1 LKNIYLLYIAALCIK
16 RNERGLISVDMKRV
30 LLVDDQAAIRRL
42 ISEVLEED
50 FNIMSASNG
59 EDAVGVAEKF
69 KPDVIL
75 LDIGLPGISGIDLI
89 PIFKEISPKSKILML
104 TGSISNSTM
113 NQAKS
118 LGVSGFIEKPFDI
131 LEIKNEIMYILQ
143 Q

>member
-1 LKNIYLLYIAALCIK
+1 MKNIYLLYIAALCIK

-69 KPDVIL
+69 KPDIIL

>member
-1 LKNIYLLYIAALCIK
+1 MNYLLYIAALGIK
-16 RNERGLISVDMKRV
+16 NNERGLISVDMKRV

-50 FNIMSASNG
+50 FNIMSASDG
-59 EDAVGVAEKF
+59 EDAVDAVKEF
-69 KPDVIL
+69 KPDIIL

-89 PIFKEISPKSKILML
+89 PIFKKVCPKSKILML
-104 TGSISNSTM
+104 TGSISNSTI

>member
-1 LKNIYLLYIAALCIK
+1 MKNIYLLYIAALCIK

-118 LGVSGFIEKPFDI
+118 LGVSGLIF
-131 LEIKNEIMYILQ
+131 
-143 Q
+143 

>member
-1 LKNIYLLYIAALCIK
+1 
-16 RNERGLISVDMKRV
+16 MKRV

>member
-1 LKNIYLLYIAALCIK
+1 MKNIYLLYIAALCIK